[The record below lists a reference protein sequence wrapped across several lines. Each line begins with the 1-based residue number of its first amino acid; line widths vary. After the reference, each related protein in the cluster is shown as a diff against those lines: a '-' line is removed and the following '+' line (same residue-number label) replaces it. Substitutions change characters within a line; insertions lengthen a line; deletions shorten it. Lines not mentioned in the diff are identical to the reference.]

1 MVSMRN
7 EILYLLRDRLQE
19 ILLSKLTSTE
29 KRQPLTFF
37 IASEGLFKDE
47 VIDEAR
53 DMIKQI
59 ESESIR
65 SSSMAISG
73 LLIAC
78 FLLQT
83 NRKVIEKLTLYIENT
98 SKAFEYSPLN
108 DVFNLFFLCKC
119 TNYLSTN
126 LQKAIINKISEVKNK
141 PLIFANKSLIY
152 SCYLELNNKEAQP
165 SKLEEVAQNL
175 LRFKPGEMK
184 SISEGIRALWLYE
197 KYISPQ
203 VNSFNDSLRSSME
216 QWNEE
221 LKKQIIPKIVNLLLP
236 AIEKDK
242 LNDSFDHS
250 YISLSTFDL
259 FLIYETLLINEGVF
273 LVVTKQDLRNA
284 FETRSKE
291 LYLRMI
297 KWQNSFWGLLF
308 IVFFGLSGYKIQML
322 SNIKFLISTVLGIM
336 FSVLILFL
344 RYKHQ
349 FSLLKGKEWPNDKF
363 KGLATALFISVA
375 IFQMG
380 SLISRWRWASIFA
393 SASSGIIFLLQL
405 FWPHVMQDIVKDFFF
420 PIKLPLPFIEQ
431 QNKESDSKSGQQ

>member
-1 MVSMRN
+1 MRN

-19 ILLSKLTSTE
+19 ILLSRLTSTE

-37 IASEGLFKDE
+37 IASEGFFKDE

-65 SSSMAISG
+65 PSSMAISG

-78 FLLQT
+78 FLLPT

-119 TNYLSTN
+119 ISYLSPD
-126 LQKAIINKISEVKNK
+126 LQKTIISKIFEVKDK

-152 SCYLELNNKEAQP
+152 SCYLQLNNKEVQP

-175 LRFKPGEMK
+175 LQLKPGEMK
-184 SISEGIRALWLYE
+184 SLSEGIRALWLFE

-203 VNSFNDSLRSSME
+203 INSFNDLLRSSLE

-236 AIEKDK
+236 RIEKDK
-242 LNDSFDHS
+242 PTDSFE
-250 YISLSTFDL
+250 YPYLSLPTFDL

-291 LYLRMI
+291 LYLGMI

-308 IVFFGLSGYKIQML
+308 IVFFILSGYKIQML

-349 FSLLKGKEWPNDKF
+349 FSLLKGKEWPNDKV
-363 KGLATALFISVA
+363 KSLASSLFISIA
-375 IFQMG
+375 IFQIV
-380 SLISRWRWASIFA
+380 SLISRWRWASI
-393 SASSGIIFLLQL
+393 SATSIIFLLLQL
-405 FWPHVMQDIVKDFFF
+405 PWLQDIVKDFFF
-420 PIKLPLPFIEQ
+420 PTKLPLPFIEQ
-431 QNKESDSKSGQQ
+431 QNKGSHSDSDQQ